1 MNSYVNHSMKRHVN
15 IRCSNYFKLNPSGDA
30 FEIFGISLISSVAKP
45 GKLVQLER
53 LHSEDSPHCPMITLT
68 IEQFIFN
75 LKSKQHKVNVKN
87 LKNLPKLQVYDF
99 WKKPLYATHTL
110 WNCLIRCVNMT
121 WIRRVVYTIQSGHV
135 SVHRRTDGQT
145 DKVEPVYPL

>member
-1 MNSYVNHSMKRHVN
+1 MNSYANHSMKRHVN
-15 IRCSNYFKLNPSGDA
+15 LRCSNYFKLNPSGDA

-53 LHSEDSPHCPMITLT
+53 LHSEDTPRRPMITLT
-68 IEQFIFN
+68 IDQFIFN

-99 WKKPLYATHTL
+99 WKKTFVRYTHSL
-110 WNCLIRCVNMT
+110 KLLDSMCKYEMD
-121 WIRRVVYTIQSGHV
+121 QAS
-135 SVHRRTDGQT
+135 SVHDTERTRFCPQTDRRTDG
-145 DKVEPVYPL
+145 